1 MLFQHFDCLHRNSRG
16 RSMIIKGKESL
27 IKDIVDPDKFPV
39 WDLKKKPDLY
49 YSIWNTIMGKIR
61 Y

>member
-1 MLFQHFDCLHRNSRG
+1 MLFQHFDSLHRNSRG